1 MSTDSCVFCKIV
13 ALTEP
18 AILVHESE
26 TTLAFLDARPVS
38 RGHTL
43 VVPKR
48 HAENLDALESHEGAE
63 MFRVARSSPELYAA
77 ATSPLTESTF
87 SSTTAVQRAKPCST
101 RTCTSSP
108 AIAATKRSSL
118 PDSSPGEPSSWSRWA
133 RRSEVSS
140 PCEGIPSP
148 LRDSAAVDR
157 RGPGGLHR
165 QYVRTEFPA
174 SRPSLASVPQ
184 G

>member
-43 VVPKR
+43 VVPPKR

-87 SSTTAVQRAKPCST
+87 SSTTGVPRAKPCST

-108 AIAATKRSSL
+108 RHRGDKAKFAAGL
-118 PDSSPGEPSSWSRWA
+118 LA
-133 RRSEVSS
+133 RR
-140 PCEGIPSP
+140 
-148 LRDSAAVDR
+148 AVELEQV
-157 RGPGGLHR
+157 G
-165 QYVRTEFPA
+165 A
-174 SRPSLASVPQ
+174 SIRSQLTV
-184 G
+184 